1 MKRSDGISRLTTA
14 CNATSTSDYPTLP
27 KFNQDGLYHK
37 VLAALPGLA
46 FKLRLASGLTGV
58 PP

>member
-46 FKLRLASGLTGV
+46 FKLRLASGLT
-58 PP
+58 